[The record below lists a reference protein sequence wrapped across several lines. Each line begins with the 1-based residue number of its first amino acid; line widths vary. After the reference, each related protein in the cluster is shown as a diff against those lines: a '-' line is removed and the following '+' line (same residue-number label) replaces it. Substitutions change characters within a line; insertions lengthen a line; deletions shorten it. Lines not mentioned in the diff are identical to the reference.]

1 MNQLILVEETSG
13 PGSPKN
19 DEIRLT
25 TFLSLVW
32 RRRWIALAAFLAV
45 IVLGLVYLTVAERT
59 YIGEARIYVQ
69 QSGPRL
75 IGDHREELALAQ
87 TDQFAAAQAD
97 IITSASVLS
106 RTAAKVENLKSLIGV
121 DNIFRHLREQVS
133 AGVDR
138 KTQLIS
144 VYYQGTDP
152 NDAATVANS
161 VVESYMSFERA
172 ERRAAA
178 ERTLDALKNDRKSR
192 TEELAQRTR
201 ELVEMQNKY
210 GAISLGDDYTTVVT
224 DHLSKLSAALIEAR
238 LEVIETRAAYE
249 EAVRSLKVDAEALQR
264 FESTQDIETFAA
276 IPSKEQSAD
285 QRQMISVLQV
295 KLREAQ
301 RLSGPRHPQ
310 VIAYRTQLEQVVM
323 SYVSSL
329 KQAMLS
335 AQTKLQDVEQRLKD
349 QQELANQLT
358 GTAFEYARLRNET
371 KRLEK
376 LIEAINDRINEVEVT
391 VGAPIDM
398 VRMVDPARPPEF
410 AASPRPLRVLGM
422 SSALGMMLAFGLSIL
437 AEWYNPRVRSI
448 EQVKSVINAPILGVI
463 PRMLMT
469 DPVARYR
476 AAMLEPS
483 GIHAEAYRMVR
494 TSFLGQHRGR
504 CKTIVI
510 TSAVAEEGK
519 STVAQN
525 LAIVLAQTGQR
536 VLLIDADMRNSQQ
549 HMILDRTDASGLS
562 DVLEHRVDVHSAI
575 FPGTKLSP
583 DLLPPGSRT
592 ENPAELLNSP
602 AFGELLHNC
611 ADTYDFIV
619 IDTPPVGCVADARI
633 IAAQC
638 DKTILVV
645 RAEFSNPRSCA
656 TAYQSLQLVG
666 ADVAGLVIN
675 DVSAGEFGEYG
686 INSIYPYRKPGSI
699 LVASNESE
707 QPVTGGRIG
716 HQPLAG

>member
-1 MNQLILVEETSG
+1 M
-13 PGSPKN
+13 KN

-32 RRRWIALAAFLAV
+32 RRRWVALAAFV
-45 IVLGLVYLTVAERT
+45 SVMVLGLVYLMVAPPT

-75 IGDHREELALAQ
+75 IGEHREELALAQ

-97 IITSASVLS
+97 IITSASVLA
-106 RTAAKVENLKSLIGV
+106 RTAAKVENLKSLAGV
-121 DNIFRHLREQVS
+121 ENIFRHLRDQVS

-152 NDAATVANS
+152 DDAAAVANA

-178 ERTLDALKNDRKSR
+178 ERTLEALKNDRKSR

-285 QRQMISVLQV
+285 QLQMISVLQV

-335 AQTKLQDVEQRLKD
+335 AQTKLQDVEQRLKE
-349 QQELANQLT
+349 QQELANNLT

-391 VGAPIDM
+391 AGAPIDM

-422 SSALGMMLAFGLSIL
+422 SSALGMMLAAGLSL
-437 AEWYNPRVRSI
+437 MVEWYSPRIRSI

-549 HMILDRTDASGLS
+549 HLILDRTDAAGLS
-562 DVLEHRVDVHSAI
+562 DVLEHRTDIHSAI
-575 FPGTKLSP
+575 FPGPKLSP

-602 AFGELLHNC
+602 AFADLLHTC
-611 ADTYDFIV
+611 SEAYDFIV

-633 IAAQC
+633 IAAQS
-638 DKTILVV
+638 DKTILVI

-675 DVSAGEFGEYG
+675 DVPAGDFGGYG
-686 INSIYPYRKPGSI
+686 INSAYPYRKPGSM
-699 LVASNESE
+699 LVTATEPE
-707 QPVTGGRIG
+707 
-716 HQPLAG
+716 QPLAGGRLGHKPLAG